1 MVGIIIGSLI
11 SLAFAFLLGTIAEK
25 RGAKIMFWAI
35 MGAVFG
41 PLAIPFVFFTKT
53 DLEKSKNG

>member
-11 SLAFAFLLGTIAEK
+11 SLAFAFILGTIAEK
-25 RGAKIMFWAI
+25 RGAKVMFWVI

-41 PLAIPFVFFTKT
+41 PLAIPFVFFAKT
-53 DLEKSKNG
+53 DIEKSENS

>member
-11 SLAFAFLLGTIAEK
+11 SLAFAFLLGTIADK
-25 RGAKIMFWAI
+25 RGVKVMFWAI

-41 PLAIPFVFFTKT
+41 PLAIPFLFFTKP
-53 DLEKSKNG
+53 DRENKY